1 MGYMKRQEYNR
12 IIRQQVITIDEVV
25 ERYGIGSETIGR
37 WIKSGCLISVM
48 IDGREYLSNEFLDE
62 TIQDLL
68 ADVPPMKSLLHRI
81 RSKMPRQAE
90 VA

>member
-12 IIRQQVITIDEVV
+12 IIRQQVISIDEVA
-25 ERYGIGSETIGR
+25 ERYGITPEKIRRWVTSGR
-37 WIKSGCLISVM
+37 LVAIT

-68 ADVPPMKSLLHRI
+68 ADVPPMKSLLRRV
-81 RSKMPRQAE
+81 RSKMSRQVE